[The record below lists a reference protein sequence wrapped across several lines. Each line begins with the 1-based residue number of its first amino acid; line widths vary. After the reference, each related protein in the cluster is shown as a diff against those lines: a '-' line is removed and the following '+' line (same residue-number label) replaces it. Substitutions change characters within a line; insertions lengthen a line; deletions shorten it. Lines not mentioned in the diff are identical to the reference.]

1 MLNPQLPK
9 NLDSVALLQP
19 LPADSFHLV
28 DERYDLSSGLAAG
41 TVGTIVEICPPS
53 SSGPLHYV
61 VEFADGQGC
70 GYALAT
76 VPAEVFLV
84 LHYRPQEPLEV
95 YA

>member
-1 MLNPQLPK
+1 MGPPK
-9 NLDSVALLQP
+9 NLDTVALLPP
-19 LPADSFHLV
+19 LPAENLHLV

-41 TVGTIVEICPPS
+41 TVGTIVAIHRS
-53 SSGPLHYV
+53 SSGPIHYV

-76 VPAEVFLV
+76 IPADVFLV
-84 LHYRPQEPLEV
+84 LHYRPREPLEV